1 MSYTVK
7 VIISFFDKS
16 LTSSTQ
22 EYLVTVHVFLPNKK
36 EFSIGILSIQID
48 SFKRVLDPNVFLKP
62 EN

>member
-22 EYLVTVHVFLPNKK
+22 EYLVTVHVCLPNKK

-48 SFKRVLDPNVFLKP
+48 T
-62 EN
+62 

>member
-48 SFKRVLDPNVFLKP
+48 TFKRALDPNV
-62 EN
+62 

>member
-22 EYLVTVHVFLPNKK
+22 EYLVTVHVCLPNKK

-48 SFKRVLDPNVFLKP
+48 TFKRALDPNVEEFFKA
-62 EN
+62 